1 LKKFILLLIFFASF
15 FTQCFFIDNTV
26 LEEKMP
32 QKINSLDF
40 QIHQKNKFREIADDK
55 SNVNNAL
62 LEDLIDQF
70 GQENCSNKR
79 DLLWEKIQK
88 LSGLVEEPR
97 REFEHNKNQDFH
109 CEKDSQIP
117 ELSCNV
123 ALLKNIFP
131 SWSKTIFCETIM
143 FLSEELELDE
153 TQKESYS
160 QKIELLNKIVQW
172 YDIIM
177 VKLILCADKYVS
189 LDEHLYHEVCS
200 HVLLEII
207 REIEEKY
214 WKYIRFRRLSLEEL
228 DHKYIT
234 NNFITN
240 KLKEFLSSNKIFFLK
255 YLEKMCFKRNEFLCF
270 DIKNKIEYEIVCRYS
285 RLFYKIYEYKIHD
298 KKIINQEI
306 KFLQVA
312 IQNLRE
318 ILLSN
323 LIPKCMERRF
333 ELDVSDKILYKIYVL
348 LSEKLDVM
356 CRKFYQN
363 QCQISFSDEVVPPID
378 PVKKVVLQYMI
389 FYEDSKRQHDIIK
402 NKKVSHPYT
411 QFMNLCKSFLK
422 DSLTEKQQVDIG
434 VLILTLKQLKTE
446 YQVGPIR
453 SWWNGE
459 NIISLYIEDMINVL
473 GDIEKEVSTPLAL
486 SKSDED
492 NQSLIQKIFSGEWL
506 PTFSSKN
513 SLVENFK
520 KSWTNK
526 EFDVAKKIAIYLLGY
541 SSPVLTTMF
550 LKYLLPYFSS
560 KIKPIVMNFLQGSDL
575 EKNSFTIKGDAIC
588 TPKIKENILSFLN
601 NNEHVLEDLID
612 KNPLLLNKLVN
623 VVRQKLQPQ
632 IEWTQK

>member
-1 LKKFILLLIFFASF
+1 LLGNSLKKFILLLIFFASF
-15 FTQCFFIDNTV
+15 STQCFLINNTV
-26 LEEKMP
+26 LEEKVP
-32 QKINSLDF
+32 
-40 QIHQKNKFREIADDK
+40 HG
-55 SNVNNAL
+55 NNTL
-62 LEDLIDQF
+62 LEDLIDQY

-79 DLLWEKIQK
+79 DFLWGKIQK
-88 LSGLVEEPR
+88 LSGLIEESIDNGNENFR
-97 REFEHNKNQDFH
+97 KNQGFY

-117 ELSCNV
+117 ELSCSV
-123 ALLKNIFP
+123 ALLKDIFP
-131 SWSKTIFCETIM
+131 FWSKTIFCETIM
-143 FLSEELELDE
+143 FLSEELELNK
-153 TQKESYS
+153 TQKESHS
-160 QKIELLNKIVQW
+160 QKIELLNKIIQW
-172 YDIIM
+172 YDIMMI
-177 VKLILCADKYVS
+177 KLILCADKYAN
-189 LDEHLYHEVCS
+189 LDEHLYHEICT

-214 WKYIRFRRLSLEEL
+214 WKYIRFRKLSLEEL
-228 DHKYIT
+228 EHKYIT
-234 NNFITN
+234 NNFITD
-240 KLKEFLSSNKIFFLK
+240 KLKEFVSSNNSFLLK
-255 YLEKMCFKRNEFLCF
+255 YLEKICFKRNEFLCF
-270 DIKNKIEYEIVCRYS
+270 DIKNKIEYEIVSRYS

-323 LIPKCMERRF
+323 FIPKCMERRF
-333 ELDVSDKILYKIYVL
+333 ELDVSDKTLYKIYVL

-356 CRKFYQN
+356 CREFYQT
-363 QCQISFSDEVVPPID
+363 QCQISFSDKVVSPTD
-378 PVKKVVLQYMI
+378 PVKKIVLQYMM

-402 NKKVSHPYT
+402 NKKVSHPYK
-411 QFMNLCKSFLK
+411 QFMNLCKLFLK
-422 DSLTEKQQVDIG
+422 DLLTEKQQVDIG
-434 VLILTLKQLKTE
+434 ILILTLKQLKPE

-453 SWWNGE
+453 SWWSGE
-459 NIISLYIEDMINVL
+459 NIISLYMEDMINIL
-473 GDIEKEVSTPLAL
+473 GDIEKKISTPLAL

-506 PTFSSKN
+506 STFSSKN

-520 KSWTNK
+520 KSWANR
-526 EFDVAKKIAIYLLGY
+526 EFGVAKKIAIYLLGY

-575 EKNSFTIKGDAIC
+575 EKNNFTIEEETIC
-588 TPKIKENILSFLN
+588 IPKIKENILSFLD

-623 VVRQKLQPQ
+623 VVKQKFQPQ
-632 IEWTQK
+632 IRMDAKTEE